1 MLTRRAIQHCI
12 IPAIVFFCL
21 ARTGECADPP
31 SAGLP
36 DLEPL
41 SQGVILGRPTDTSVT
56 AHIMANENMDCYLE
70 YGRDP
75 NELTHQTEI
84 LAMLADNTDTVLMD
98 GLDPSTHYFY
108 RLWQRPTNSNDF
120 VSGDIFTFCT
130 QPGSGTS
137 FTFVVQADSHLDEQ
151 SVPALYETTLAN
163 ELDDMPD
170 FIVDLG
176 DTFMSDKVRPETYEA
191 IEHRY
196 RVQRSFFSL
205 LCHSAPLFL
214 VLGNHDGEAGW
225 EFDGT
230 ADNLA
235 VWSTLLRK
243 HYFPNPQPDG
253 FYTGSK
259 TEGEF
264 VGLRQNYYA
273 WHWGDALFVVLDPYT
288 YTQRKGG
295 NKSDGWNW
303 TLGEQQYDWFTQTI
317 SDSHA
322 VFKFVF
328 CHQLVGGDPQG
339 RGGVEW
345 VPLYEMGGHNS
356 DGTWGFDERRSGW
369 EKPLHQLMVDN
380 DVTIFFH
387 GHDHFF
393 AKQELDGVIYQLVPQ
408 PSHHNFKKANQAA
421 VYGYRSGEILPNSGH
436 LRVSVCAS
444 DVTVDYVRAY
454 LPENENNEQFNGQV
468 SHTYRVEDRADIHKA
483 DAVSKASLLGTNQI
497 RESSLWFRSPKPLLI
512 IPSLFTKQGLLFGT
526 SLFLRRV

>member
-1 MLTRRAIQHCI
+1 MLPRRTTKHCI
-12 IPAIVFFCL
+12 ISAIILLFFS
-21 ARTGECADPP
+21 TTIKSADPP
-31 SAGLP
+31 SASLP

-56 AHIMANENMDCYLE
+56 AHIMANENMDCFVE
-70 YGRDP
+70 YGSDP
-75 NELTHQTEI
+75 NEPTHQTEI
-84 LAMLADNTDTVLMD
+84 LSMLADNTDTVLME
-98 GLDPSTHYFY
+98 GLDPNTQYFY
-108 RLWQRPTNSNDF
+108 RLWQRPTDLNDLLSSD
-120 VSGDIFTFCT
+120 VFTFRT
-130 QPGSGTS
+130 QPSSGTS

-151 SVPALYETTLAN
+151 SVPALYQTTLAN

-205 LCHSAPLFL
+205 LCQSAPLFL
-214 VLGNHDGEAGW
+214 VLGNHDGETGW

-230 ADNLA
+230 ADNLT
-235 VWSTLLRK
+235 VWSNLLRN

-253 FYTGSK
+253 FYTGSE

-303 TLGEQQYDWFTQTI
+303 TLGQQQYDWFSQTI
-317 SDSHA
+317 SESRA

-328 CHQLVGGDPQG
+328 CHQLIGGDPQG

-345 VPLYEMGGHNS
+345 VPFYEMGGHNS
-356 DGTWGFDERRSGW
+356 DGNWGFDENRPGW

-380 DVTIFFH
+380 KVTIFFH

-393 AKQELDGVIYQLVPQ
+393 AKQELDGIIYQLVPQ
-408 PSHHNFKKANQAA
+408 PSHRNYKKASQAQE
-421 VYGYRSGEILPNSGH
+421 YDYLSGEILPNSGH
-436 LRVSVCAS
+436 LRVNVGPSAT
-444 DVTVDYVRAY
+444 TVDYVRAY
-454 LPENENNEQFNGQV
+454 LPETENTERINGQV
-468 SHTYRVEDRADIHKA
+468 SHTYRLKRQTSPD
-483 DAVSKASLLGTNQI
+483 VSQ
-497 RESSLWFRSPKPLLI
+497 
-512 IPSLFTKQGLLFGT
+512 
-526 SLFLRRV
+526 